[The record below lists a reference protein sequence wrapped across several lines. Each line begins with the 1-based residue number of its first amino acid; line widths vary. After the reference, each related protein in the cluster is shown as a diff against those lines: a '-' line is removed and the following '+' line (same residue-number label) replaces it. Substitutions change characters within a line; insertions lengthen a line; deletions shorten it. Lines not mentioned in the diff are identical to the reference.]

1 MTARVVRISIA
12 PVKSLG
18 LVHPDEALLEQRG
31 VAGDRRFWLRDG
43 SGALYGGKR
52 DGDLLR
58 IRPAWSETTR
68 SSRSRSPTVRARRAS
83 SSWASRSKPS
93 CTGCLDLRGTCSVR
107 GRKSSPCFVGR
118 PLTLLWA
125 DEGAVDRTPQDGAV
139 SLVSQASLE
148 RLGREAQTEDPVDG
162 RRFRMLFEID
172 GVAAHEEDEWIGR
185 EVRIGDATVAFNGD
199 VGRCVVTSREP
210 DTGAIDLPTLAAL
223 ARYRPEGRSEPLP
236 FGIYGS
242 AVAPGRVRVGDAVS
256 PSAGAPAA
264 GAGAQVCRRMSADP
278 EDFVAFVE
286 IPMGSRNKYEW
297 DDELGG
303 IVLDRRLLHL
313 D

>member
-18 LVHPDEALLEQRG
+18 LVHPDEVLLEQRG

-52 DGDLLR
+52 DGNLLR

-68 SSRSRSPTVRARRAS
+68 ELALAFPDGTRAEGVVQLGEPVDAELYGLSRPARHVLGPWEEAISR
-83 SSWASRSKPS
+83 
-93 CTGCLDLRGTCSVR
+93 
-107 GRKSSPCFVGR
+107 FVGR
-118 PLTLLWA
+118 PVTLLWA

-148 RLGREAQTEDPVDG
+148 RLRREAQTEDPVDG

-172 GVAAHEEDEWIGR
+172 GVPAHGEDEWIGH

-199 VGRCVVTSREP
+199 VGRCVVTSRDP

-223 ARYRPEGRSEPLP
+223 VRYRPEGRTEPLP

-242 AVAPGRVRVGDAVS
+242 VVAPGRVRVGDPVS
-256 PSAGAPAA
+256 PSSGAP
-264 GAGAQVCRRMSADP
+264 VPS
-278 EDFVAFVE
+278 
-286 IPMGSRNKYEW
+286 
-297 DDELGG
+297 L
-303 IVLDRRLLHL
+303 
-313 D
+313 